1 MVSLDNPMLKVSYQI
16 HLHPLEKTKIILN
29 KILLIIMELH
39 QMQRIIIILNSS
51 VKMKAQIKMLIL
63 ILIKKKVKL
72 DK

>member
-16 HLHPLEKTKIILN
+16 LLHPLEKTKIILN

-51 VKMKAQIKMLIL
+51 VKMKAQIKILIL

>member
-16 HLHPLEKTKIILN
+16 LLHPLEKTKIILN